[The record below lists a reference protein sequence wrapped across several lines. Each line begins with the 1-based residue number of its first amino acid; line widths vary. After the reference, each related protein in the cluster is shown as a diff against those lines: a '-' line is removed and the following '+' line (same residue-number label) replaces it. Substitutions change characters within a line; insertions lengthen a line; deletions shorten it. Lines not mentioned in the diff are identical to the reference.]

1 MKQRIL
7 LGLVLTLPGCVA
19 VDGSDEGVINDG
31 SGDAFGEVSSVGET
45 TFAPPDPDS
54 GTTGLPPGSTSDPD
68 ETTDPGATTEASTG
82 SSDGGTTTDDP
93 TGDEPLS
100 VCDPQPEDAPYWL
113 ALDWNEDEPFL
124 EETIELDLECSVES
138 VGSVDGIVSI
148 LLDCGN
154 QVHVLDHADL
164 GPIDLAVGDA
174 VTLRAHDSQP
184 WWRQTHVSLL
194 RDGVVIVAGMSAE
207 SLPAGDAGPYSP
219 AGTFFDPLGVAVVQ
233 GVCKPEPLPEE
244 DPGCMFLCMPPCT
257 QDERQAL
264 QFTSSGQEAV
274 VYDSGL
280 GSVDGLALSVDAART
295 HVEVLC
301 SDTPGGWYQFLAV
314 RTL

>member
-19 VDGSDEGVINDG
+19 TEGSGEGVINDA
-31 SGDAFGEVSSVGET
+31 SGDGEASGSSVG
-45 TFAPPDPDS
+45 APPDPDTS
-54 GTTGLPPGSTSDPD
+54 TTVEPPPGSTSGPG
-68 ETTDPGATTEASTG
+68 ETTETGAATEG
-82 SSDGGTTTDDP
+82 SSGGTTTDDP
-93 TGDEPLS
+93 TGDEPVS
-100 VCDPQPEDAPYWL
+100 VCDPQPEEALYWL
-113 ALDWNEDEPFL
+113 ALDWNEEEPIL
-124 EETIELDLECSVES
+124 EETVELDVECSVQS
-138 VGSVDGIVSI
+138 VGSADGIISI
-148 LLDCGN
+148 GLECDN
-154 QVHVLDHADL
+154 QVHVLDLADL

-184 WWRQTHVSLL
+184 WWRQTHVNLL

-219 AGTFFDPLGVAVVQ
+219 AGTFFDPLGVEVVT

-244 DPGCMFLCMPPCT
+244 DPECGVVCSPPCT

-264 QFTSSGQEAV
+264 RFTSRGQEAV

-280 GSVDGLALSVDAART
+280 GSLDGLALSVETART
-295 HVEVLC
+295 HVQVLC
-301 SDTPGGWYQFLAV
+301 SDTPGGWYQFLVV